1 MKWVIRHIPEEMF
14 VVSPR
19 FSVYNSKFAR
29 RFRTKKQAE
38 AYMTSSGF
46 DRKDYSAEEL
56 QVETDD
62 LKRSNTNNE
71 KE

>member
-1 MKWVIRHIPEEMF
+1 MDWIIRHIPKEMF

-19 FSVYNSKFAR
+19 FSVYNKLFAR
-29 RFRTKKQAE
+29 RFKTKKQAE

-46 DRKDYSAEEL
+46 DRSAYIAEEL

-62 LKRSNTNNE
+62 LQHSNTK
-71 KE
+71 KEQE

>member
-1 MKWVIRHIPEEMF
+1 MKWIIRHIPKEMF

-19 FSVYNSKFAR
+19 FSVYNKLFAR
-29 RFRTKKQAE
+29 RFNSKKQAE
-38 AYMTSSGF
+38 AYITSSGF
-46 DRKDYSAEEL
+46 DRTAYIAEEL

-62 LKRSNTNNE
+62 LKRRNIKKE

>member
-1 MKWVIRHIPEEMF
+1 MNWIIRHIPKEMF

-19 FSVYNSKFAR
+19 FSVYNKLFAR
-29 RFRTKKQAE
+29 RFNTKKQAE

-46 DRKDYSAEEL
+46 DRMAYIAEEL

-62 LKRSNTNNE
+62 LKHSNINKE

>member
-1 MKWVIRHIPEEMF
+1 MKWIIRHIPKEMF

-19 FSVYNSKFAR
+19 FSVYNKLFAR
-29 RFRTKKQAE
+29 RFNSKKQAE

-46 DRKDYSAEEL
+46 DRTAYIAEEL

-62 LKRSNTNNE
+62 LKRRNIKKE

>member
-1 MKWVIRHIPEEMF
+1 MKWIIRNIPKEMF

-19 FSVYNSKFAR
+19 FSVYNKLFAR
-29 RFRTKKQAE
+29 RFNTRKQAE

-46 DRKDYSAEEL
+46 DRTAYIAEEL

-62 LKRSNTNNE
+62 LKHSNINKE

>member
-1 MKWVIRHIPEEMF
+1 MKWIIRHIPKEMF
-14 VVSPR
+14 VVSTR
-19 FSVYNSKFAR
+19 FSVYKMLFAR
-29 RFRTKKQAE
+29 RFNTKNQAE

-46 DRKDYSAEEL
+46 DRTAYIAEEL

-62 LKRSNTNNE
+62 LKHSNIKKE